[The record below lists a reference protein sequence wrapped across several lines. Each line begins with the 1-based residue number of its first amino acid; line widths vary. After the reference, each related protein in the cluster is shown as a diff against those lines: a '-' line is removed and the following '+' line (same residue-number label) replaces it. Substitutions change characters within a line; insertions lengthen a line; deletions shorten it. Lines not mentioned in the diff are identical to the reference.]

1 MTIQHSI
8 TTGADLHEPK
18 GVATAANNTV
28 YVANGSGSGA
38 WTPADTLSLADGA
51 VETAKIEDLNVTGA
65 KVANQTLAPTK
76 LAGITTN
83 GTANQLLRSNADG
96 TVSWTDYVSYAGAH
110 LAFSTAS
117 PYAFPATTSDAVI
130 NPTLI
135 AGALQNF
142 TVLTSPNARIRF
154 DGTENTDVSIIVTF
168 STQQASGSGKDAEW
182 ALFKNGTEVTGTRA
196 IRSLSSSDWG
206 SITIIG
212 NITMSTNDYIELHC
226 KASDSCTINFASL
239 SFTLNGALA

>member
-1 MTIQHSI
+1 MTIQHNI
-8 TTGADLHEPK
+8 IADPDIHEPK
-18 GVATAANNTV
+18 GVATAASNSL
-28 YVANGSGSGA
+28 YVANGSGSGV
-38 WTPADTLSLADGA
+38 WQTVDTSSLADGA

-96 TVSWTDYVSYAGAH
+96 TVSWTDYVSYAGAY
-110 LAFSTAS
+110 LAFSTIS
-117 PYAFPATTSDAVI
+117 PYAFSATTSDAVI

-142 TVLTSPNARIRF
+142 TILTSPNFRIRY
-154 DGTENTDVSIIVTF
+154 DGTENSDVAILVTF
-168 STQQASGSGKDAEW
+168 SSQQASGTGRDAEW
-182 ALFKNGTEVTGTRA
+182 VLFKNGTEVNGTRT

-206 SITIIG
+206 SITVIG
-212 NITMSTNDYIELHC
+212 NITMSTNDYVELYC
-226 KASDSCTINFASL
+226 KASASCTINFASL
-239 SFTLNGALA
+239 AFTLNGALA